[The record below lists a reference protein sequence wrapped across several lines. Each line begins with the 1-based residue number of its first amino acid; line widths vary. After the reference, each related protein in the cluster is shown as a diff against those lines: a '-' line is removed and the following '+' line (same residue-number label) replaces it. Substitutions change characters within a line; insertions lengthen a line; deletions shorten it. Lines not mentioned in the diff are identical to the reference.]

1 MKEQFEK
8 LHDTSVDRLY
18 DVTTGYKNQNNI
30 CDFIV
35 YRNGNLNYFECKSV
49 HGNTLNFKS
58 DIRANQWRGLL
69 KKSCISGVNAGI
81 ICWFIDHDI
90 TIYLPIEDLQ
100 YLLQEGNKSFN
111 ILKDKEKILS
121 VEIIGT
127 KRKIFFDYDLD
138 HFLKEIEYE

>member
-111 ILKDKEKILS
+111 ILKDKEKILAT
-121 VEIIGT
+121 EIIGT